1 MKRLT
6 SMRRLLEREL
16 IAGIGPRRRRALIER
31 LRGNAEQRR
40 GWDRAIAA
48 FRVLERREVSS
59 FEIDQV
65 ERWLFEDLAEQGVVA
80 PERPRWRA
88 AWLGGLA
95 VTLASAAAVW
105 LWIDGGRGHEL
116 VERVEIVGPSD
127 ELIARGQDRFA
138 RPLALEL
145 MCGQPVRAAATHGC
159 SLDETL
165 GFSIRLGAEGLPS
178 NTASSLARAPLH
190 VSAFALAEDGS
201 QLYYLPTPDDPAN
214 VRVSLG
220 APWQPL
226 PFSVRLAVNHAPGRV
241 RVFALASDRPAEV
254 ADIERLAAALAPQAI
269 ADLDDP
275 PWHLRLPDAALAS
288 LCPSALRCASAEAV
302 LFVSP
307 ARPDPA
313 SSEDQP

>member
-6 SMRRLLEREL
+6 GMRRLLEREL
-16 IAGIGPRRRRALIER
+16 IAGLGPRRRRALVER
-31 LRGNAEQRR
+31 LRGNAEQRS

-48 FRVLERREVSS
+48 FRVLERREVSR

-65 ERWLFEDLAEQGVVA
+65 ERWLFEDLGDLGVVA
-80 PERPRWRA
+80 PARPRWRW

-95 VTLASAAAVW
+95 ATIASAAAVL
-105 LWIDGGRGHEL
+105 LWIEGGRPDESSEL
-116 VERVEIVGPSD
+116 AGESDGSD
-127 ELIARGQDRFA
+127 ELVARGDDRFP

-145 MCGQPVRAAATHGC
+145 VCGQPVRAAATRGC

-165 GFSIRLGAEGLPS
+165 GFSIRLGAEDLAPEV
-178 NTASSLARAPLH
+178 ASALARAPLH
-190 VSAFALAEDGS
+190 VSAFGLAEDGS
-201 QLYYLPTPDDPAN
+201 LLYYLPTPDEPATT
-214 VRVSLG
+214 RVSLG

-254 ADIERLAAALAPQAI
+254 ADLERLAAALAPQPI

-275 PWHLRLPDAALAS
+275 PWHQRLPDSVLAS
-288 LCPSALRCASAEAV
+288 VCPQPSRCASAETV
-302 LFVSP
+302 LELLAIAP
-307 ARPDPA
+307 PHA
-313 SSEDQP
+313 EDQP

>member
-1 MKRLT
+1 
-6 SMRRLLEREL
+6 MRRLLEREL

-48 FRVLERREVSS
+48 VRVLERREVSN

-65 ERWLFEDLAEQGVVA
+65 ERWLFEDLTEQGVVA
-80 PERPRWRA
+80 SKRPRWRA
-88 AWLGGLA
+88 AWLGA
-95 VTLASAAAVW
+95 FTVTLASAAAVL
-105 LWIDGGRGHEL
+105 LWIDGESGREVGGRVEVVDPSGEL
-116 VERVEIVGPSD
+116 V
-127 ELIARGQDRFA
+127 ARGQDRFA

-165 GFSIRLGAEGLPS
+165 GFSIRLGGEGLSPEA
-178 NTASSLARAPLH
+178 TSSLDRAPLH
-190 VSAFALAEDGS
+190 VSAFGVAEDGS
-201 QLYYLPTPDDPAN
+201 LLYYLPTPDEPAN
-214 VRVSLG
+214 TRVSLG

-254 ADIERLAAALAPQAI
+254 ADIERFAAALVSQPI

-275 PWHLRLPDAALAS
+275 PWHLRLPADALAS
-288 LCPSALRCASAEAV
+288 LCPSALRCASAETV
-302 LFVSP
+302 LSIF
-307 ARPDPA
+307 AA
-313 SSEDQP
+313 HLEDQP